1 MRAPGRSASIERR
14 YEVKATDAVVGLTPL
29 HEAQRVV
36 LESTPVLGL
45 EKVSILDALGRTLGE
60 DIMAERDNP
69 PWDNSAMDG
78 FAVRWEDIKQEHPVQ
93 KPVTLAVI
101 EDVPAGRMPSKTVG
115 AGEAIRIMTGAPI
128 PQGADTVLKVDDTE
142 PSADSVRVFKPEPRG
157 ANIRPRGEDVRKGDC
172 IIAKG
177 TTIRPGEAGMLAIL
191 AKSLVFVHQRP
202 RVAIL
207 STGDELADLD
217 ERFSEEKI
225 INSNSYGIAAAVQ
238 EAGGIPLLLG
248 IARDTPAALEEK
260 IVHGL
265 NADILVLSG
274 GVSMGDYDFTRAV
287 FRAIGAEMNFWKLA
301 IRPGQPLAFG
311 KIRGKLAFG
320 LPGNPVSSMVTFEQ
334 LVRPAMLKM
343 GGHRDCGRPV
353 VEAVFQEKF
362 SKRPDRRHF
371 LRGILT
377 REDGVFKVRTTG
389 DQGSGIL
396 TSMVKAN
403 CLIDVAAEVERLNP
417 GDLVTVQLLTGEAWR
432 SHADVA
438 RTSGHRL
445 SCC

>member
-1 MRAPGRSASIERR
+1 M
-14 YEVKATDAVVGLTPL
+14 KAADATTGLTPL
-29 HEAQRVV
+29 HEAQKTV
-36 LESTPVLGL
+36 LDAALVLGL
-45 EKVSILDALGRTLGE
+45 EKISILDALGRVLGE
-60 DIMAERDNP
+60 DIVAERDNP

-78 FAVRWEDIKQEHPVQ
+78 FAVRWDDIKQEHAIQ
-93 KPVTLAVI
+93 KPVTLSVI
-101 EDVPAGRMPSKTVG
+101 EDVPAGKMPSKTVG
-115 AGEAIRIMTGAPI
+115 AGQAIRIMTGAPI
-128 PQGADTVLKVDDTE
+128 PRGADTVLKVEDTE
-142 PSADSVRVFKPEPRG
+142 HRPDSVTVFKPESRG
-157 ANIRPRGEDVRKGDC
+157 ANIRPQGEDVKKGDC

-177 TTIRPGEAGMLAIL
+177 TQIRPGEAGMLAIL
-191 AKSLVFVHQRP
+191 AKSFVFVYQRP

-238 EAGGIPLLLG
+238 EAGGIPFLLG
-248 IARDTPAALEEK
+248 IARDTPAALKEK
-260 IVHGL
+260 ISHGL

-274 GVSMGDYDFTRAV
+274 GVSMGDYDFTKAV
-287 FRAIGAEMNFWKLA
+287 FRDLGAEMNFWKLA

-311 KIRGKLAFG
+311 KIQGKLAFG

-343 GGHRDCGRPV
+343 SGHRSYGRPV

-362 SKRPDRRHF
+362 SKRTDRRHF

-377 REDGVFKVRTTG
+377 REEGVFKVRTTG

-403 CLIDVAAEVERLNP
+403 CLIDVPVEVERLNP
-417 GDLVTVQLLTGEAWR
+417 GDLVTVQLLSGEAWLTKTE
-432 SHADVA
+432 H
-438 RTSGHRL
+438 THTGGHRL

>member
-1 MRAPGRSASIERR
+1 
-14 YEVKATDAVVGLTPL
+14 VKVADPSTGLTPL
-29 HEAQRVV
+29 HDAQQTV
-36 LESTPVLGL
+36 LDATPVLGL
-45 EKVSILDALGRTLGE
+45 EKISLLDALGRVLGE
-60 DIMAERDNP
+60 DIVAERDNP
-69 PWDNSAMDG
+69 PWNNSAMDG
-78 FAVRWEDIKQEHPVQ
+78 FAVRWEDIKQEHAIQP
-93 KPVTLAVI
+93 TTMLAVI
-101 EDVPAGRMPSKTVG
+101 EDVPAGKMPSKSVG
-115 AGEAIRIMTGAPI
+115 PGQAIRIMTGAPI
-128 PQGADTVLKVDDTE
+128 PQGADTVLKVEDTE
-142 PSADSVRVFKPEPRG
+142 PTADSVRVFRPEPRG
-157 ANIRPRGEDVRKGDC
+157 ANIRPQGEDVKKGDR

-177 TTIRPGEAGMLAIL
+177 TSIRSAEAGMLAIL
-191 AKSLVFVHQRP
+191 AKSFVFAYQRP

-217 ERFSEEKI
+217 ERFSDEKI

-248 IARDTPAALEEK
+248 IARDTPAALKEK
-260 IVHGL
+260 ISHGL

-274 GVSMGDYDFTRAV
+274 GVSMGDYDFTKAV
-287 FRAIGAEMNFWKLA
+287 FRELGADMNFWKLA

-311 KIRGKLAFG
+311 KIQGKLAFG

-343 GGHRDCGRPV
+343 SGCRSYGRPM
-353 VEAVFQEKF
+353 VEAEFQEKF

-377 REDGVFKVRTTG
+377 REGGVFKVRTTG
-389 DQGSGIL
+389 PQGSGIL

-403 CLIDVAAEVERLNP
+403 CLIDVPTEVERLNP
-417 GDLVTVQLLTGEAWR
+417 GDRVTVQLLSGEAWR
-432 SHADVA
+432 THVEDTPTNSH
-438 RTSGHRL
+438 HL

>member
-1 MRAPGRSASIERR
+1 MQ
-14 YEVKATDAVVGLTPL
+14 GLTPL
-29 HEAQRVV
+29 EQAQRVV
-36 LESTPVLGL
+36 LDAAVPLGL
-45 EKVSILDALGRTLGE
+45 EKVSILEAQGRVLGE
-60 DIMAERDNP
+60 AIIAQRDNP

-78 FAVRWEDIKQEHPVQ
+78 FAVRYEDIKQDHAIA
-93 KPVTLAVI
+93 KPVELAVI
-101 EDVPAGRMPSKTVG
+101 EDVPAGKMPSKTVG
-115 AGEAIRIMTGAPI
+115 PGQAIRIMTGAPV
-128 PQGADTVLKVDDTE
+128 PKGADTVLKVEDTE
-142 PSADSVRVFKPEPRG
+142 STPTSVRVFKPEPRG
-157 ANIRPRGEDVRKGDC
+157 ANIRPQGEDVRKGDR

-177 TTIRPGEAGMLAIL
+177 TAIRPGEAGMLAIL
-191 AKSLVFVHQRP
+191 AKSFVLVYQQP

-225 INSNSYGIAAAVQ
+225 INSNSYGIAAAVR

-248 IARDTPAALEEK
+248 IARDNPEELKEK
-260 IVHGL
+260 ISHGL

-274 GVSMGDYDFTRAV
+274 GVSMGDYDFTKAV
-287 FRAIGAEMNFWKLA
+287 FKDLGAEMNFWKLA

-311 KIRGKLAFG
+311 KIQGKLAFG

-343 GGHRDCGRPV
+343 SGRQSYGRPV
-353 VEAVFQEKF
+353 VQAVFQEEF
-362 SKRPDRRHF
+362 SKRRDRRHF

-403 CLIDVAAEVERLNP
+403 CLIDIPTEVDRVNQ
-417 GDLVTVQLLTGEAWR
+417 GDLVSVQILSGPIWAHEAEHQP
-432 SHADVA
+432 SV
-438 RTSGHRL
+438 GHRH

>member
-1 MRAPGRSASIERR
+1 MQS
-14 YEVKATDAVVGLTPL
+14 LTPL
-29 HEAQRVV
+29 HEAQKVV
-36 LESTPVLGL
+36 LDATGVLGV
-45 EKVSILDALGRTLGE
+45 EKISILDALGRTLGE
-60 DIMAERDNP
+60 DIVAERDNP

-78 FAVRWEDIKQEHPVQ
+78 FAVRWEDIKQHHGIQ

-101 EDVPAGRMPSKTVG
+101 EDVPAGKMPVKTVG
-115 AGEAIRIMTGAPI
+115 EGQAIRIMTGAPI
-128 PQGADTVLKVDDTE
+128 PQGADTVLKVEDTE
-142 PSADSVRVFKPEPRG
+142 PSGDTVRVFKPEPRG
-157 ANIRPRGEDVRKGDC
+157 ANIRPRGEDVTRGER

-177 TTIRPGEAGMLAIL
+177 TTIRSGEAGMLAIL
-191 AKSLVFVHQRP
+191 AKSLVFAYQRP

-217 ERFSEEKI
+217 ERFREEKI

-260 IVHGL
+260 ILHGL
-265 NADILVLSG
+265 AADILVLSG
-274 GVSMGDYDFTRAV
+274 GVSMGDYDFTKAV
-287 FRAIGAEMNFWKLA
+287 FHAIGAEMNFWKLA

-311 KIRGKLAFG
+311 KIQGKLAFG
-320 LPGNPVSSMVTFEQ
+320 LPGNPVSSMITFEQ
-334 LVRPAMLKM
+334 LVRPAILKM
-343 GGHRDCGRPV
+343 SGRRSYGRPV
-353 VEAVFQEKF
+353 VEAIFQETF

-377 REDGVFKVRTTG
+377 CEDGLFKVRTTG

-403 CLIDVAAEVERLNP
+403 CLIDVPVEVERLNP
-417 GDLVTVQLLTGEAWR
+417 GDRVAVQLLSGEAWHDHV
-432 SHADVA
+432 SETPT
-438 RTSGHRL
+438 RTHRH

>member
-1 MRAPGRSASIERR
+1 
-14 YEVKATDAVVGLTPL
+14 VKTADATTGLTPL
-29 HEAQRVV
+29 HEAQKVV
-36 LESTPVLGL
+36 LDATTVLGL
-45 EKVSILDALGRTLGE
+45 EKISILDALGRVLGE
-60 DIMAERDNP
+60 DIVAERDNP

-78 FAVRWEDIKQEHPVQ
+78 FAVRWDDIKQEHAIQ
-93 KPVTLAVI
+93 KPVTLTVI
-101 EDVPAGRMPSKTVG
+101 EDVPAGKMPSKTVG
-115 AGEAIRIMTGAPI
+115 AGQAIRIMTGAPI
-128 PQGADTVLKVDDTE
+128 PQGADTVLKVEDTE
-142 PSADSVRVFKPEPRG
+142 HTPDSVRVFKPESRG
-157 ANIRPRGEDVRKGDC
+157 SNIRPQGEDVKKGEC

-177 TTIRPGEAGMLAIL
+177 TQIRPGEAGMLAIL
-191 AKSLVFVHQRP
+191 AKSFVFAYQRP

-238 EAGGIPLLLG
+238 EAGGIPFLLG
-248 IARDTPAALEEK
+248 IARDTPAALKEK
-260 IVHGL
+260 ISHGL

-274 GVSMGDYDFTRAV
+274 GVSMGDYDFTKAV
-287 FRAIGAEMNFWKLA
+287 FRDLGAEMNFWKLA

-311 KIRGKLAFG
+311 KIQGKLAFG

-334 LVRPAMLKM
+334 LVRPAMLKL
-343 GGHRDCGRPV
+343 GGHRSYGRPV
-353 VEAVFQEKF
+353 VDAVFQEKF
-362 SKRPDRRHF
+362 SKRTDRRHF

-403 CLIDVAAEVERLNP
+403 CLIDVPVEVERLNP
-417 GDLVTVQLLTGEAWR
+417 GDQVTVQLLSGEAWLTKTE
-432 SHADVA
+432 HVH
-438 RTSGHRL
+438 SGGHGL

>member
-1 MRAPGRSASIERR
+1 
-14 YEVKATDAVVGLTPL
+14 VKAADATTGLTQL
-29 HEAQRVV
+29 HEAQKVV
-36 LESTPVLGL
+36 LEAASVLGL
-45 EKVSILDALGRTLGE
+45 EKISILDALGRVLGE
-60 DIMAERDNP
+60 DIVAERDNP

-78 FAVRWEDIKQEHPVQ
+78 FAVRWEDIKQEHAIQ
-93 KPVTLAVI
+93 KPVTLSVV
-101 EDVPAGRMPSKTVG
+101 EDVPAGKMPSKAVG
-115 AGEAIRIMTGAPI
+115 AGQAIRIMTGAPI
-128 PQGADTVLKVDDTE
+128 PRGADTVLKVEDTE
-142 PSADSVRVFKPEPRG
+142 HMPATVTVFKPEPRG
-157 ANIRPRGEDVRKGDC
+157 ANIRPQGEDVKKGDC

-177 TTIRPGEAGMLAIL
+177 TQIRPGEAGMLAIL
-191 AKSLVFVHQRP
+191 AKSFVFAYQRP

-225 INSNSYGIAAAVQ
+225 INSNSYGIAAAVH

-248 IARDTPAALEEK
+248 IARDTPAALKEK
-260 IVHGL
+260 ISHGL

-274 GVSMGDYDFTRAV
+274 GVSMGDYDFTKAV
-287 FRAIGAEMNFWKLA
+287 FRDLGAEMNFWKLA

-311 KIRGKLAFG
+311 KIQGKLAFG

-343 GGHRDCGRPV
+343 GGHRSYGRPV
-353 VEAVFQEKF
+353 VDAVFQEKF
-362 SKRPDRRHF
+362 SKRTDRRHF

-377 REDGVFKVRTTG
+377 REEGVFKVRTTG

-403 CLIDVAAEVERLNP
+403 CLIDVPVEVERLNP
-417 GDLVTVQLLTGEAWR
+417 GDQVTVQLLSGAAWLTHTDHTQTG
-432 SHADVA
+432 
-438 RTSGHRL
+438 GHRL